1 MLRAGLF
8 ALAAL
13 LLLALRPAA
22 AADASLLK
30 LNNDSAAAMN
40 AGRWAP
46 FVLYGS

>member
-8 ALAAL
+8 ALAA